1 MYCKNCGNLI
11 KENEK
16 FCSKCGMNVSSS
28 INSNVVSDIN
38 RNLPNQRPKKSFIKR
53 YLKLV
58 GCLMLLTFVIHML
71 LSLVL
76 YMTGINSNVIMKI
89 YNLFAISVLVDGTV
103 FGWLVILIYDSIRG
117 NK

>member
-11 KENEK
+11 KENER

-28 INSNVVSDIN
+28 VNSNVVSDTNSN
-38 RNLPNQRPKKSFIKR
+38 RSNQRPKKSFIKR

-58 GCLMLLTFVIHML
+58 GCLCLLFFIMTFLQI
-71 LSLVL
+71 VL
-76 YMTGINSNVIMKI
+76 RIMGINNNVISRICSFIAIVVPI
-89 YNLFAISVLVDGTV
+89 YGIV